1 MHTIKSQVSLLCV
14 GLLIA
19 PFTFAQD
26 RGIVIDDPNGGM
38 LSNLRR
44 PYQRRNV
51 PAIDLSNTN
60 RLESL
65 LRAGKIYLSLQDTIA
80 LALENNLDIALQRY
94 NPLIAESDL
103 LRARAGGLL
112 RGIPQS
118 VQNGPSSAG
127 GNFLLSGSGSNGSS
141 GGSGGGGGSASSS
154 GSSGVNGVIT
164 QLGPSTPNFDPI
176 LQGSIG
182 WQHQTTPQSNIFSFG
197 TTALVA
203 TNKTYNF
210 LLTQGFSSGAN
221 ATLSYNNFLTAQ
233 NSGRQDINPYTS
245 SSLDLLVQQPLL
257 QGFGFSLNRRQI
269 TIAKNNLKVE
279 DYVFKQQVIL
289 TVSNVIGLYWDLVS
303 LNASVKVARESL
315 GVSEKLFNDNKKQ
328 VEIGTLAPIEIVR
341 AEAEVAA
348 REQDLT
354 VAETNVLEQETI
366 IKNVLS
372 RTGVASP
379 SIAEARI
386 VPTDSIRLPEV
397 EQVQPVQDLVDQALG
412 ERPELAQSRLNL
424 ENSQINLVGSRN
436 GLLPTINAFVELTN
450 HAQAGSINS
459 LPTLGASGQST
470 GFVRGPNCPAS
481 VCNPVNGF
489 FVGGYGTV
497 LGQLFGRDFPD
508 YRFGVNLN
516 IPLRNRAAQA
526 DYVRDQLTLRQSQ
539 LTLQKQINQIR
550 VDVQN
555 SLIALQQARARY
567 QAATKQRF
575 LEEQTLDAEQKKY
588 ALGASTIYQV
598 IQTQRDLANS
608 QSSEVNALS
617 QYSRARVNLD
627 SATGQILRN
636 NQINMDEASKGVVN
650 RPPAALPVLDQ
661 NGNGAGGRA
670 APLAAKAPR

>member
-1 MHTIKSQVSLLCV
+1 MHTVKSQVSLLCV
-14 GLLIA
+14 SLLIA
-19 PFTFAQD
+19 PFAFAQD

-127 GNFLLSGSGSNGSS
+127 GNFLLS
-141 GGSGGGGGSASSS
+141 SGGGGGGGATSASS
-154 GSSGVNGVIT
+154 GTSSGVNGVIT

-182 WQHQTTPQSNIFSFG
+182 WQHQTSPQSNIFSFG

-210 LLTQGFSSGAN
+210 LVTQGFASGAN
-221 ATLSYNNFLTAQ
+221 ATLSYNNFLTDQ
-233 NSGRQDINPYTS
+233 NSGRQDINPYTT

-257 QGFGFSLNRRQI
+257 QGLGFTLNRRQI

-279 DYVFKQQVIL
+279 DYVFKEQVIL

-303 LNASVKVARESL
+303 LNAAVKVARESL

-366 IKNVLS
+366 IKNALS

-386 VPTDSIRLPEV
+386 VPTDSIHLPDV
-397 EQVQPVQDLVDQALG
+397 EQVQPVQDLVDAALG
-412 ERPELAQSRLNL
+412 ERPELAQSRINL

-436 GLLPTINAFVELTN
+436 GLLPTLNAFMQLTN
-450 HAQAGSINS
+450 HAQAGQINA
-459 LPTLGASGQST
+459 LPTLGINGQSS
-470 GFVRGPNCPAS
+470 GFVRGPNCPANI
-481 VCNPVNGF
+481 CNPVNGF

-508 YRFGVNLN
+508 YRVGVNLN

-567 QAATKQRF
+567 QAATKQRI

-627 SATGQILRN
+627 VATGQILRN
-636 NQINMDEASKGVVN
+636 NQINMEEAAKGVVN

-661 NGNGAGGRA
+661 NGNGAGTGRA
-670 APLAAKAPR
+670 GPVAGKAPR

>member
-1 MHTIKSQVSLLCV
+1 MQTIQSAVSLLCI
-14 GLLIA
+14 GLTLA
-19 PFTFAQD
+19 PLTFAQD
-26 RGIVIDDPNGGM
+26 RRIVIDDPNSGM
-38 LSNLRR
+38 MSSLRR
-44 PYQRRNV
+44 PYQKRNV
-51 PAIDLSNTN
+51 APIDLSNSN

-65 LRAGKIYLSLQDTIA
+65 LRAGKIYLSLRDTIA

-94 NPLIAESDL
+94 APLLAEADL
-103 LRARAGGLL
+103 QRASAGGLL

-118 VQNGPSSAG
+118 VQSGPSSAG
-127 GNFLLSGSGSNGSS
+127 GNFLLSGSGS
-141 GGSGGGGGSASSS
+141 GSGSGSAGGGGSSVSAS
-154 GSSGVNGVIT
+154 SSGVNGVIT
-164 QLGPSTPNFDPI
+164 QLGPSTPNFDPV

-210 LLTQGFSSGAN
+210 LLTQGFASGAN

-269 TIAKNNLKVE
+269 NIARNNLKVE
-279 DYVFKQQVIL
+279 DYVFKQQVIV
-289 TVSNVIGLYWDLVS
+289 TVANVIGLYWDLVS
-303 LNASVKVARESL
+303 LNAAVKVARESL
-315 GVSEKLFNDNKKQ
+315 GVSEKLYNDNKKQ

-386 VPTDSIRLPEV
+386 VPTDSIQLPDV
-397 EQVQPVQDLVDQALG
+397 EQVQPVQDLVDQSLS

-424 ENSQINLVGSRN
+424 ENSQINLAGSRN
-436 GLLPTINAFVELTN
+436 GLLPTINAFAEFTN
-450 HAQAGSINS
+450 HAQAGQING
-459 LPTLGASGQST
+459 LPTLGANGQPS
-470 GFVRGPNCPAS
+470 GFVRGPTCPAS
-481 VCNPVNGF
+481 ICNPVNGF

-555 SLIALQQARARY
+555 SLIGLQQARARY
-567 QAATKQRF
+567 QAATKQRI

-627 SATGQILRN
+627 VATGQILRN
-636 NQINMDEASKGVVN
+636 NDINMDEARKGVVN
-650 RPPAALPVLDQ
+650 RAPAALPVLDQ
-661 NGNGAGGRA
+661 NGNGAGAGRDA
-670 APLAAKAPR
+670 R

>member
-1 MHTIKSQVSLLCV
+1 MQSIQSAVSLLCV
-14 GLLIA
+14 GLTIA
-19 PFTFAQD
+19 PLTFAQD
-26 RGIVIDDPNGGM
+26 RRIVIDDPNPGM
-38 LSNLRR
+38 MSSLRR
-44 PYQRRNV
+44 PYQKRNV
-51 PAIDLSNTN
+51 APIDLSNSN

-65 LRAGKIYLSLQDTIA
+65 LRAGKIYLSLRDTIA

-94 NPLIAESDL
+94 APLLAEADL
-103 LRARAGGLL
+103 QRASAGGLL

-118 VQNGPSSAG
+118 VQSGPSSAG
-127 GNFLLSGSGSNGSS
+127 GNFLLSSG
-141 GGSGGGGGSASSS
+141 GGSGGAGGGSSVSAS
-154 GSSGVNGVIT
+154 SSGVNGVIT
-164 QLGPSTPNFDPI
+164 QLGPSTPNFDPV

-203 TNKTYNF
+203 TNRTYNF
-210 LLTQGFSSGAN
+210 LLSQGFASGAN

-269 TIAKNNLKVE
+269 NIARNNLKVE
-279 DYVFKQQVIL
+279 DYVFKQQVIV
-289 TVSNVIGLYWDLVS
+289 TVANVIGLYWDLVS
-303 LNASVKVARESL
+303 LNAAVKVARESL
-315 GVSEKLFNDNKKQ
+315 GVSEKLYNDNKKQ

-354 VAETNVLEQETI
+354 VAETNVLQQETI

-386 VPTDSIRLPEV
+386 VPTDSIKLPDV
-397 EQVQPVQDLVDQALG
+397 EQVQPVQDLVDQSLS

-424 ENSQINLVGSRN
+424 ENSQINLAGSRN
-436 GLLPTINAFVELTN
+436 GLLPTINAFAELTN
-450 HAQAGSINS
+450 HAQAGQINS
-459 LPTLGASGQST
+459 LPTLGINGQPS
-470 GFVRGPNCPAS
+470 GFVRGPACPANI
-481 VCNPVNGF
+481 CNPVNGF

-497 LGQLFGRDFPD
+497 LAQLFGRDFPD

-555 SLIALQQARARY
+555 SLIGLQQARARY
-567 QAATKQRF
+567 QAATKQRI

-627 SATGQILRN
+627 VATGQILRN
-636 NQINMDEASKGVVN
+636 NEINMEEAHKGVVS
-650 RPPAALPVLDQ
+650 RAPAALPVLDQ
-661 NGNGAGGRA
+661 NGNGAGGGRA
-670 APLAAKAPR
+670 AR